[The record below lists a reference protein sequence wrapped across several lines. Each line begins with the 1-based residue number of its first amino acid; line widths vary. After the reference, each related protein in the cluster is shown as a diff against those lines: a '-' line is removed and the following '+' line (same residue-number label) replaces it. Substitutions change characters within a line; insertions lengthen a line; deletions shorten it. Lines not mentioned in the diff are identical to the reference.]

1 MTPARSLVV
10 PLVCLVAAACS
21 DSPTS
26 PSDTTSTTTSTVTQ
40 SFEAAIGPGG
50 SSFYSFTVSQA
61 GTVTLMLASVTSGGR
76 PAPQA
81 VTLRIGIGTPAG
93 EGCAVSQSIDAAP
106 SLQPQ
111 FSVPVGAGISCV
123 SISDPGQL
131 PTTVLAAIRFTH
143 S

>member
-1 MTPARSLVV
+1 MTPARSLV
-10 PLVCLVAAACS
+10 LLTASLIAAGCS

-26 PSDTTSTTTSTVTQ
+26 PSDTSSTTTTTVTQ
-40 SFEAAIGPGG
+40 SFEAVIGPGG

-93 EGCAVSQSIDAAP
+93 EGCAVAQAIDAAP

-111 FSVPVGAGISCV
+111 FSVPVGAGISCI
-123 SISDPGQL
+123 SIADPGQL
-131 PTTVLAAIRFTH
+131 TATILAAIRFTH